1 MLAHI
6 LQVAAKC
13 AALRTFTKRQTVLVE
28 LIDLSLLGKQA
39 RWTVVAKETGLE
51 PLPKGLIAGKAVLR
65 RVTDFLARAA
75 VRGRA
80 NIDGLKG
87 ADKLSEDILVE
98 NVKNLKTYLR
108 VIGVQKARKD
118 NLDPAAY
125 ECSAGCQQHCSWE
138 ITHRP

>member
-13 AALRTFTKRQTVLVE
+13 AALRTFTKRQTVLVD

-80 NIDGLKG
+80 NIRGLEG
-87 ADKLSEDILVE
+87 TDKLSEDIVVE
-98 NVKNLKTYLR
+98 IVDSLR
-108 VIGVQKARKD
+108 RYFRVFGVQ
-118 NLDPAAY
+118 
-125 ECSAGCQQHCSWE
+125 
-138 ITHRP
+138 